1 MRRFWLLVGMASMV
15 VMFGFNSA
23 QAATL
28 GLRQVSTGA
37 TSVVASLGD
46 TVDLELYLDTEGLSF
61 EGYYVGVD
69 FSGGPL
75 TITSVI
81 HQPLPGLF
89 PDIFGATVIDN
100 VASTIRDINQ
110 TTFAT
115 PLGAGTYVLD
125 LISVEVG
132 ALVVGQTITATPGL
146 FDSQVLGLGGGSCP
160 GTYVGCSVSV
170 QSFEFTPIPEPGT
183 ALLTASGL
191 LILAARRPKP
201 GARS

>member
-1 MRRFWLLVGMASMV
+1 
-15 VMFGFNSA
+15 
-23 QAATL
+23 
-28 GLRQVSTGA
+28 
-37 TSVVASLGD
+37 LGD
-46 TVDLELYLDTEGLSF
+46 IVDLELYLDTEGLSF

-75 TITSVI
+75 TILSVN

-89 PDIFGATVIDN
+89 ADLFGAPAIDN

-110 TTFAT
+110 TTFTT
-115 PLGAGTYVLD
+115 PLGAGTYILD

-132 ALVVGQTITATPGL
+132 ALVEGQMITATPGL

-160 GTYVGCSVSV
+160 GTVEGCTVSI
-170 QSFEFTPIPEPGT
+170 QTLEITAIPEPGT

-191 LILAARRPKP
+191 LMLALRRPKP
-201 GARS
+201 IARS

>member
-1 MRRFWLLVGMASMV
+1 MKRFWLLVGMASV
-15 VMFGFNSA
+15 VVLFEFSNA

-28 GLRQVSTGA
+28 GLRQVSTEA

-46 TVDLELYLDTEGLSF
+46 IVDLELYLDTEGLSF
-61 EGYYVGVD
+61 EGYFVGVD

-75 TITSVI
+75 TILSVN

-89 PDIFGATVIDN
+89 ADLFGAPLIDN

-110 TTFAT
+110 TTFTT

-132 ALVVGQTITATPGL
+132 ALVVGQMITATPGI
-146 FDSQVLGLGGGSCP
+146 FDGEALGLGGGSCP
-160 GTYVGCSVSV
+160 GTVMGCSVSV
-170 QSFEFTPIPEPGT
+170 QSFEITPIPEPGT

-191 LILAARRPKP
+191 LMLAARRPKP
-201 GARS
+201 IARS